1 MRHVNAR
8 SITSPSVRYSGALAL
23 LVVISCKGG
32 QHDTAA
38 QGSSE
43 KPPVPLSVSAACRA
57 AAANV
62 PNLKPLERAQ
72 ALLDACHPCGDWLP
86 LLTANKPQV
95 QGGPSRATIEEAMVG
110 CNAFCDA
117 TAKQRFLDAIEGAR
131 GQEDTRKP
139 WRLLGEVCAAAV
151 SAVPDTRFMSPAYFA
166 LDRIARAIADP
177 AVLGNIEIALP
188 PLAAGG
194 AGVDLPTADPASP
207 EAGPASLTIDAQRT
221 FIGVLPVATLSAT
234 GVKPGAQYPG
244 AEVPPNL
251 IGAALSTLAARVIS
265 GAPVAL
271 LAPRSLPA
279 ARIASAIATARGHA
293 FRLAVALP
301 GPGNWTLPGTIGVSL
316 VGIVN
321 LPDVARSR
329 TAVTLGASAEPA
341 IAAADEVLKPGE
353 KRGPMVI
360 TIEATAVT
368 STLATLLAA
377 VAAKGVSLAVLID
390 GTAAPSA
397 APPTGAPAAPPP
409 RVAPAAKPPAAKP

>member
-1 MRHVNAR
+1 MRLVNPR
-8 SITSPSVRYSGALAL
+8 SIASQSFWYGGALAL
-23 LVVISCKGG
+23 VLVIACKGG
-32 QHDTAA
+32 QRNDTAA
-38 QGSSE
+38 QGSSA

-62 PNLKPLERAQ
+62 PNLNPIERAQ

-86 LLTANKPQV
+86 LLTANKTQV
-95 QGGPSRATIEEAMVG
+95 QGGPPRGAVEEAMVG
-110 CNAFCDA
+110 CNAFCDSN
-117 TAKQRFLDAIEGAR
+117 AKQRFLDALDGAR

-139 WRLLGEVCAAAV
+139 WRLLGEACAAAV
-151 SAVPDTRFMSPAYFA
+151 SAVPDTRYMSAPYFA
-166 LDRIARAIADP
+166 LDRIARGIADP
-177 AVLGNIEIALP
+177 AVLGKIEIALP
-188 PLAAGG
+188 PLTASGV
-194 AGVDLPTADPASP
+194 GVDLPTAEPSSP
-207 EAGPASLTIDAQRT
+207 EAGPAALTIDAHQT
-221 FIGVLPVATLSAT
+221 FIGVLPIATLSAT

-279 ARIASAIATARGHA
+279 IRIASAIATARGHA
-293 FRLAVALP
+293 FRLAVGLP

-316 VGIVN
+316 VGSVN
-321 LPDVARSR
+321 LPDVSRSR

-360 TIEATAVT
+360 TIEPTAVT

-377 VAAKGVSLAVLID
+377 LATKGVSLAVLID
-390 GTAAPSA
+390 GTAASSA
-397 APPTGAPAAPPP
+397 
-409 RVAPAAKPPAAKP
+409 APAAKPPTAKP